1 MPNVGTHWL
10 DYIKMAAVQAVE
22 EKKPCNYVIGTVVTA
37 KPLKIKLSDSDG
49 LELTEE
55 FFHLARNVTDF
66 ETTVTITDEY
76 GWKTKE
82 KSGGGGDAS
91 FASHD
96 HDIAISK
103 KKIKI
108 HNALKKGDKVLMIQ
122 KAGGQDYIIID
133 RVVS

>member
-55 FFHLARNVTDF
+55 FLHLARNVTDF
-66 ETTVTITDEY
+66 ETTVITDEL
-76 GWKTKE
+76 
-82 KSGGGGDAS
+82 
-91 FASHD
+91 
-96 HDIAISK
+96 IK
-103 KKIKI
+103 KKIKV
-108 HNALKKGDKVLMIQ
+108 HNALKKGDKVLMIR
-122 KAGGQDYIIID
+122 KAGGQDYIVID

>member
-55 FFHLARNVTDF
+55 FLHLARNVTDF
-66 ETTVTITDEY
+66 ETTVITDELI
-76 GWKTKE
+76 K
-82 KSGGGGDAS
+82 KSAQCP
-91 FASHD
+91 
-96 HDIAISK
+96 K
-103 KKIKI
+103 KR
-108 HNALKKGDKVLMIQ
+108 
-122 KAGGQDYIIID
+122 GQGTDDPESRRSGLHCY
-133 RVVS
+133 R